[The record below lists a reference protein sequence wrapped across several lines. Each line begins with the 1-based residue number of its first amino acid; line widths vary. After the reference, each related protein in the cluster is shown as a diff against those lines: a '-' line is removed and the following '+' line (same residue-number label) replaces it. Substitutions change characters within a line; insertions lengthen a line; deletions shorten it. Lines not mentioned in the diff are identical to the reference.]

1 MDIVHD
7 TKQRLLDAAFALFYA
22 RSYADVGV
30 QEICEKAGVK
40 KGSFYHFFPSKRD
53 LTLAVL
59 NQSWTD
65 VQDKVLGEAFAHDI
79 PPLARIERL
88 VDMIFHMQQQVKE
101 TTGQM
106 MGCQFGNLASELSTQ
121 DEAIRLRVER
131 IFQEIEAPIE
141 AALIE
146 AVEQGELPPIDTQAT
161 AEAMFA
167 YIEGVVLLAKTRN
180 DPELVKR
187 LGKAVVQIAIPGVT
201 S

>member
-141 AALIE
+141 AALVE